1 MQTYP
6 DNYSLNDISS
16 YNESEC
22 YVLGERLNSIV
33 IIKSDTLGKD
43 WKVITDSY
51 QNDQE
56 LGIIPPYSFR
66 ISNPFTNYIYI
77 GRSNYEII
85 KSRDGGLTFDT
96 IKFKP
101 LNPDHNKDPMD
112 YLRGLSMADTNVGIA
127 STNIYLFITKDGWKT
142 YETHTTLDLEI
153 PDEFV
158 IRYGDNF
165 SNNVHAFDKDNFI
178 SDVLIIKP
186 ISKSEYI
193 RTTGT
198 VRTTDGGKSWN
209 LATLSYLT
217 EQNEPTN
224 YISSFYF
231 HDNNNGWGVGYRS
244 NEFDST
250 GSKYKSVIFKTTD
263 GGFTW
268 QHNFEVT
275 AGKVGAIFLQI
286 AFRDYKRGVVVGKA
300 GRQFYTT
307 DGGDTWVDES
317 RTDPNTISA
326 RVVQQVTFM
335 GNLPIIS
342 TLYDGIYTAMKY
354 HKTTD
359 VFSEFPNDYDG
370 LIYPNPAH
378 DYITIQLSNKGL
390 QHFATADKVQIFDM
404 LGIEIMSE
412 LIEPMTASHRMN
424 VEKLPAGVYF
434 IRMGTRVEKFVKM

>member
-1 MQTYP
+1 MKKLIVFILMCMLDVSLYSQQYYWMQTYP
-6 DNYSLNDISS
+6 NNYSLHDISS
-16 YNESEC
+16 YNETEC
-22 YVLGERLNSIV
+22 YVLGRRLNSIV
-33 IIKSDTLGKD
+33 IIKSDTLGQN

-51 QNDQE
+51 QNDRE
-56 LGIIPPYSFR
+56 LGIIPPFSFR
-66 ISNPFTNYIYI
+66 ISNPYKNYIFI
-77 GRSNYEII
+77 GREKYEII
-85 KSRDGGLTFDT
+85 KSSDGGLTFDT
-96 IKFKP
+96 IKVKP

-112 YLRGLSMADTNVGIA
+112 YIRGLSMADTNVGIA

-142 YETHTTLDLEI
+142 YETHSTLDLDI

-165 SNNVHAFDKDNFI
+165 SNNVYAIDKDNFI
-178 SDVLIIKP
+178 SNVLIIKQ

-198 VRTTDGGKSWN
+198 VRTTDGGKTWN
-209 LATLSYLT
+209 LATLSYLK
-217 EQNEPTN
+217 EDNEPTN

-268 QHNFEVT
+268 QNNFEVS

-286 AFRDYKRGVVVGKA
+286 AFRDYKRGVVVGKY

-307 DGGDTWVDES
+307 DGGDTWIDES
-317 RTDPNTISA
+317 RTDPNTRSS
-326 RVVQQVTFM
+326 RTVQQVTFM

-342 TLYDGIYTAMKY
+342 TIYDGIYSAMKY

-359 VFSEFPNDYDG
+359 VHSEFPNDYNG
-370 LIYPNPAH
+370 LIFPNPA
-378 DYITIQLSNKGL
+378 
-390 QHFATADKVQIFDM
+390 
-404 LGIEIMSE
+404 
-412 LIEPMTASHRMN
+412 
-424 VEKLPAGVYF
+424 
-434 IRMGTRVEKFVKM
+434 